1 MKREQTCC
9 TARGMTIGTKTLAIK
24 TEDGTVYSM
33 RFVASTAVPVHVV
46 EVTCEGF
53 HS

>member
-1 MKREQTCC
+1 MK
-9 TARGMTIGTKTLAIK
+9 IGTKTLAIK

-46 EVTCEGF
+46 EVTCEGSI
-53 HS
+53 HDLKKRNGDG